1 VPGELGRCKHS
12 ICNREFVGS
21 NPTPGFEREYA
32 YIPAGRCWR
41 GGITMAECAV
51 CGAQVR
57 EDVPTAD
64 SDHDGETYYF
74 ESAKCKELF
83 DEDPSQYT

>member
-1 VPGELGRCKHS
+1 M
-12 ICNREFVGS
+12 
-21 NPTPGFEREYA
+21 T
-32 YIPAGRCWR
+32 
-41 GGITMAECAV
+41 ECAV

-64 SDHDGETYYF
+64 SDHDGESYYF